1 MNTVSRKRV
10 PRDGRNGR
18 HRPVRWFSLLMGV
31 AVLSVSG
38 AVMADVILVY
48 LATNQINS
56 ANGDFQ
62 FQDGTNYLA
71 ANGVGVISNVCQ
83 GTTTPCNGAVP
94 GTGGL
99 QITTTLTGIPFVSVN
114 MYDVTEFAMSTA
126 TTAAGTVTISS
137 TLGAYGSGAAI
148 TCAVAFV
155 SLGLPTPPTS
165 LSGSVCTANVPT
177 AAAPNSVCNGAYT
190 AGVETVNLLTGTTG
204 GTVISCG
211 FTGVTQPTGVI
222 LYVSYA
228 VILAG
233 SITTTT
239 GLAPINVQVT

>member
-1 MNTVSRKRV
+1 
-10 PRDGRNGR
+10 
-18 HRPVRWFSLLMGV
+18 MGV

-48 LATNQINS
+48 LASNQINS

-83 GTTTPCNGAVP
+83 GTATPCNGAVL

-99 QITTTLTGIPFVSVN
+99 QITTTLVGIPFVSVN

-126 TTAAGTVTISS
+126 TTAAGTVTMSS
-137 TLGAYGSGAAI
+137 IPATYAAGQLI

-155 SLGLPTPPTS
+155 SLGAPTPPAA
-165 LSGSVCTANVPT
+165 LSGSSCTANAPT
-177 AAAPNSVCNGAYT
+177 VAAPNTVCNGVNT
-190 AGVETVNLLTGTTG
+190 AGVETLNLLAGTTSG
-204 GTVISCG
+204 VTTLSCG
-211 FTGVTQPTGVI
+211 FTGAVGQPTGII
-222 LYVSYA
+222 LYVSYSI
-228 VILAG
+228 ILSG
-233 SITTTT
+233 SITAGPV